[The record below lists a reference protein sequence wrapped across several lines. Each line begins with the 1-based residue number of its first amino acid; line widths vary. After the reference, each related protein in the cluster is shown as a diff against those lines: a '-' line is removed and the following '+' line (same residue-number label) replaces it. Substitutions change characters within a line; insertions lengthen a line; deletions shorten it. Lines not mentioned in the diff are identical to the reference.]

1 MKFLRKQQ
9 GFFLQWVSNNWCT
22 VEVSVSKVLSVQKRD
37 HRAMNR
43 LMRQLPRPILIL
55 FSKLR
60 LVFKTVRSE
69 HVTVKAQ
76 IGHFCTSSP
85 ETTVIVTSAQV
96 GPDPTTL
103 MCPSCR
109 ATIVT
114 RLEYET
120 TTRTHVCAAI
130 LCLFI
135 CWPCVC
141 IPYCSTSCR
150 DANHYCPNCGSYIR
164 TYRK

>member
-1 MKFLRKQQ
+1 M
-9 GFFLQWVSNNWCT
+9 
-22 VEVSVSKVLSVQKRD
+22 
-37 HRAMNR
+37 
-43 LMRQLPRPILIL
+43 
-55 FSKLR
+55 
-60 LVFKTVRSE
+60 
-69 HVTVKAQ
+69 
-76 IGHFCTSSP
+76 
-85 ETTVIVTSAQV
+85 ETTVIVTAPSV
-96 GPDPTTL
+96 GPDPSTIV
-103 MCPSCR
+103 CPSCR
-109 ATIVT
+109 ATVVT

-150 DANHYCPNCGSYIR
+150 DANHYCPNCGSFIG

>member
-1 MKFLRKQQ
+1 MDSEKSHPPSYDQLHDSTPSAYPHRTIPTIY
-9 GFFLQWVSNNWCT
+9 SN
-22 VEVSVSKVLSVQKRD
+22 VEQS
-37 HRAMNR
+37 
-43 LMRQLPRPILIL
+43 PPIP
-55 FSKLR
+55 S
-60 LVFKTVRSE
+60 T
-69 HVTVKAQ
+69 
-76 IGHFCTSSP
+76 
-85 ETTVIVTSAQV
+85 TTVIVTNSQV

-103 MCPSCR
+103 TCPSCR

-120 TTRTHVCAAI
+120 TTRTHVCAAL

-150 DANHYCPNCGSYIR
+150 DANHYCPNCGSFIG

>member
-1 MKFLRKQQ
+1 MEKGPPSYEQAHAPAPAAYPHPVQQ
-9 GFFLQWVSNNWCT
+9 
-22 VEVSVSKVLSVQKRD
+22 
-37 HRAMNR
+37 A
-43 LMRQLPRPILIL
+43 P
-55 FSKLR
+55 
-60 LVFKTVRSE
+60 
-69 HVTVKAQ
+69 
-76 IGHFCTSSP
+76 TSFQNQ
-85 ETTVIVTSAQV
+85 TTVIVTSAQV

-150 DANHYCPNCGSYIR
+150 DANHYCPNCGSYIG